1 MIVTGDVNP
10 DSVFRDAREAFGDW
24 ARGAD
29 PFVADPIPPV
39 PPLTKSE
46 GVLVEAPIGAVIV
59 LLQWQGPSVGKDPQ
73 STYAAD
79 VFSDVLNQPNSRF
92 QRRLVD
98 SGLFQ
103 SVGVN
108 YYTLNQVGPISIMGQ
123 TTPDR
128 LRDALA
134 ALEKEIAR
142 FNDPSYFTSAEL
154 EPVKRQ
160 RIVGTAFGVERASS
174 FSHTIGFWWS
184 VASLEYYMGYVDNMA
199 RQTPADL
206 RAYAARYIVGKP
218 RVTGVMID
226 PAARAGIGLREGEL
240 VQMGVV
246 Q

>member
-1 MIVTGDVNP
+1 
-10 DSVFRDAREAFGDW
+10 VFRSARDAFGDW
-24 ARGAD
+24 TRGPD

-39 PPLTKSE
+39 QPLTKSD
-46 GVLVEAPIGAVIV
+46 GVLVEAPIGTVIV

-79 VFSDVLNQPNSRF
+79 VFSDVLNQPNSGF

-108 YYTLNQVGPISIMGQ
+108 YYTLNQVGPISISGQ
-123 TTPDR
+123 TTPDK
-128 LRDALA
+128 LREALA

-142 FNDPSYFTSAEL
+142 FNDPGYFTAAEL
-154 EPVKRQ
+154 EPVKQQ
-160 RIVGTAFGVERASS
+160 RIVGTAMGLERASS

-206 RAYAARYIVGKP
+206 RAYAAKYIVGRP
-218 RVTGVMID
+218 SVTGVMID
-226 PAARAGIGLREGEL
+226 PSARAAIGLRESEL
-240 VQMGVV
+240 VQPGVV